1 MLSQLWAELMGL
13 KSLWDTWKCVS
24 PAGNSKTSAP
34 HLLFGVSTRESDSVT
49 LQPGAGW
56 CPKSV
61 EWLLGQ
67 GQIRQINL
75 NSLFVPNM
83 RCLGS
88 FSNQPWSTAR
98 DTGSPSS
105 FPLGLGSVWWKGS
118 CWSMVRLGCVL
129 EGAMLG
135 GGLDWKPASE
145 DCIWFGALQR
155 RGIKE
160 FLINEESCFGHLGIS
175 VFRQQQNREF

>member
-1 MLSQLWAELMGL
+1 MLSQPWAELMGL

-24 PAGNSKTSAP
+24 PAGHSKTSAP

-88 FSNQPWSTAR
+88 FSNEPGTQGVLHLFPWDWAQFGGKGVAGAWWGLAVFWRGPCLVGAWTESPPVRTAY
-98 DTGSPSS
+98 
-105 FPLGLGSVWWKGS
+105 GLVH
-118 CWSMVRLGCVL
+118 C
-129 EGAMLG
+129 
-135 GGLDWKPASE
+135 
-145 DCIWFGALQR
+145 
-155 RGIKE
+155 RG
-160 FLINEESCFGHLGIS
+160 EE
-175 VFRQQQNREF
+175 